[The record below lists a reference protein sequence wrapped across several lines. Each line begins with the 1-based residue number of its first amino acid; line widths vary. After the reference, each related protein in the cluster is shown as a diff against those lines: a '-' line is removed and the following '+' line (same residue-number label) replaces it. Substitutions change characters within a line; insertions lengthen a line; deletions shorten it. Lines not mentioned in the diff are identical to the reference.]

1 MKYLV
6 YLVLYQ
12 TLITVV
18 ENQLVFSE
26 GNQILYKIDI
36 ILYNR
41 VLKVML
47 GWPIHIVLFTEFGKL
62 YLNYWLKTY

>member
-26 GNQILYKIDI
+26 GSQILYKIDI

-47 GWPIHIVLFTEFGKL
+47 G
-62 YLNYWLKTY
+62 

>member
-12 TLITVV
+12 TLITVA

-26 GNQILYKIDI
+26 GNQTFYKIDI
-36 ILYNR
+36 IVYNR

-47 GWPIHIVLFTEFGKL
+47 W
-62 YLNYWLKTY
+62 

>member
-47 GWPIHIVLFTEFGKL
+47 GWPIHIVLFTEFDKL
-62 YLNYWLKTY
+62 YLNY

>member
-47 GWPIHIVLFTEFGKL
+47 GWPIHIVLFTECL
-62 YLNYWLKTY
+62 VNYT